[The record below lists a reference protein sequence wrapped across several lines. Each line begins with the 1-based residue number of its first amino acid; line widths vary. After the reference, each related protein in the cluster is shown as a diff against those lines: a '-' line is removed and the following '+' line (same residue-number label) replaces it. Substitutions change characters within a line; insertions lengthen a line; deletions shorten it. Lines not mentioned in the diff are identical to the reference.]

1 MGSPT
6 RFTAGVATVDQQYPL
21 GNYPFPD
28 PFHTSGSSIETTGSS
43 SYVNDYNT
51 LIGTDYTVTGT
62 SSTFALTSGVG
73 GQAVLTP
80 GGTTTATAAY
90 KAAPF
95 MQFQAGKKLWYTV
108 RFKASAVSGTKA
120 FYVGLRNGAS
130 ATEGIWFAK
139 AASSTSLNLVST
151 VNSTA
156 TTLAT
161 GVVTAAANTWIEVSI
176 YFDGYDL
183 LVYST
188 HVLFERVSAPTIGST
203 GTTLTDAILS
213 PVFQITPTATD
224 TLTIDYVMAAQEV
237 TR

>member
-28 PFHTSGSSIETTGSS
+28 PFHTSGSSIDTTGST
-43 SYVNDYNT
+43 SYVNDFNT
-51 LIGTDYTVTGT
+51 LIGTDYTVSGT
-62 SSTFALTSGVG
+62 SSTFALTNGVAG
-73 GQAVLTP
+73 LAVLTP

-90 KAAPF
+90 KPATF
-95 MQFQAGKKLWYTV
+95 VQFQAGKKLWYTV

-130 ATEGIWFAK
+130 ATEGLWFSK

-156 TTLAT
+156 TTLST
-161 GVVTAAANTWIEVSI
+161 GVVTAAADTFIEVTI

-183 LVYST
+183 LVYSE

-203 GTTLTDAILS
+203 GTTLTNALLS

-224 TLTIDYVMAAQEV
+224 TLTIDYVLAAQEV

>member
-6 RFTAGVATVDQQYPL
+6 RYTSGVATVDQQYPL

-28 PFHTSGSSIETTGSS
+28 PFHTSGSSIQTTGST
-43 SYVNDYNT
+43 SYINDYT
-51 LIGTDYTVTGT
+51 LLAGTDYTVTGT

-73 GQAVLTP
+73 GTAVLTP
-80 GGTTTATAAY
+80 GAATTATAAY
-90 KAAPF
+90 KPATF
-95 MQFQAGKKLWYTV
+95 IQFQAGKKLWYNV
-108 RFKASAVSGTKA
+108 RFKASAVSGAKA

-161 GVVTAAANTWIEVSI
+161 GVVTAAADTYIEVSF
-176 YFDGYDL
+176 YYDGTDL
-183 LVYST
+183 VVYSE
-188 HVLFERVSAPTIGST
+188 HAIFSRVASPTIGST
-203 GTTLTDAILS
+203 GTTLTNAILT
-213 PVFQITPTATD
+213 PVYQITPTATD
-224 TLTIDYVMAAQEV
+224 TLTIDYVLAAQEV